1 MLLGRSMRLG
11 VARGLFGLCAAVL
24 FLWGQSLEAGSV
36 RSVTIHDLFKQADQ
50 VVLVRVVAGDT
61 EHYGTVVYK
70 AVVETAYKGAKTD
83 DTVFFGP
90 YAGLGIGAEYIVFL
104 ESSPGVK
111 PRVAGGL
118 SFGDIASMGRIMA
131 AGYAALPV
139 GFECVFDEPTSDR
152 RCDDSVELNPE
163 QIILPKTMKTFPR
176 RDDGMITSYKIWVRR
191 SDFLPQLQKLSD
203 AEKIGH
209 AAGAKG

>member
-1 MLLGRSMRLG
+1 M
-11 VARGLFGLCAAVL
+11 
-24 FLWGQSLEAGSV
+24 QAGSV
-36 RSVTIHDLFKQADQ
+36 RSVTIRDLFEQAHQ

-70 AVVETAYKGAKTD
+70 AVVETAYKGAKMN
-83 DTVFFGP
+83 DTVYFGP

-104 ESSPGVK
+104 DTSPGLK
-111 PRVAGGL
+111 PKVAGGL
-118 SFGDIASMGRIMA
+118 SFGDIPSMGRIMA

-163 QIILPKTMKTFPR
+163 QIILPKSMKTFPR

-203 AEKIGH
+203 AAKDGH
-209 AAGAKG
+209 AASGARG